1 MADAQA
7 RAARARGRAGA
18 SRRRQEVR
26 AQHARRG
33 VHVYRRNRAEG
44 PETCLGVWGRTRATR
59 VSFGGDV
66 REEGKFRPVKNQ
78 VFSRDCRAVRAAALF
93 EATTKPSTRR
103 AVVCVPVR
111 FRAISFRGAAEHVGF
126 GARVRRSPAR
136 GGATRARAVREGDH
150 ARVVRA
156 DRRELR
162 AMAGKRQR
170 IVSTR
175 GRAVVPGAGRVR
187 RRTSAR
193 RLRLGV
199 GGREVPRRVRADA
212 LGVLRRQTR
221 GDDHVRGA
229 SRDDGEARPR
239 RFTSFGYF
247 PHARP
252 RLSRPRAR
260 ARRAPPLPRVAHL
273 SRRLRPIER
282 RSSCSPTP
290 PRPTTCSPRA
300 RPRAEKAMTRT
311 YERAATW
318 PGRAATK
325 RRVGTRRASKPTRPK
340 KVRRTKKNDIP
351 MMMVIGRLL
360 RNSRLGTRRSKSTV
374 SPRFET
380 PRVSS
385 GPPTGRASRTG
396 ARATGCVARC
406 SLRTRGRTP
415 IPRPPRAV
423 Y

>member
-1 MADAQA
+1 M
-7 RAARARGRAGA
+7 
-18 SRRRQEVR
+18 
-26 AQHARRG
+26 
-33 VHVYRRNRAEG
+33 
-44 PETCLGVWGRTRATR
+44 
-59 VSFGGDV
+59 
-66 REEGKFRPVKNQ
+66 
-78 VFSRDCRAVRAAALF
+78 
-93 EATTKPSTRR
+93 
-103 AVVCVPVR
+103 CVPVR

-318 PGRAATK
+318 PGQAATK

-351 MMMVIGRLL
+351 MMMMIGRLL
-360 RNSRLGTRRSKSTV
+360 RNR
-374 SPRFET
+374 E
-380 PRVSS
+380 
-385 GPPTGRASRTG
+385 
-396 ARATGCVARC
+396 
-406 SLRTRGRTP
+406 
-415 IPRPPRAV
+415 
-423 Y
+423 